1 MRSANT
7 IHIQTQVDKELWYLY
22 REAIRREDEMLL
34 DQVISKLEEKYGI
47 EIVLTPRTELQEDD
61 R

>member
-1 MRSANT
+1 MAMRSANT
-7 IHIQTQVDKELWYLY
+7 IHIQTQTHRKKIE
-22 REAIRREDEMLL
+22 IIDEMLL